1 MANYG
6 ELIDDQIYPQQAT
19 KFTSLSSFY
28 SFFNEYFNNPILG
41 LKNIT
46 PEGHTIFGAK
56 IKSNFLKQKRYLFA
70 ILPHDPR
77 QKSLNRPKQLHL
89 SDIAWSC
96 LQTRVLDED
105 IYSLPSFSYN
115 HEKPRDSNFHSV
127 IKLVSKEPTKYTY
140 SCDLFP
146 SSRIVLLIPE
156 NQMKPYNDKGTL
168 SLALETFQCLIYKE

>member
-6 ELIDDQIYPQQAT
+6 ELIDNQIQPES
-19 KFTSLSSFY
+19 FTPLSSFY
-28 SFFNEYFNNPILG
+28 SFFNDYFGNPILG

-46 PEGHTIFGAK
+46 PEGHTIYAAK

-70 ILPHDPR
+70 ILPSDPR
-77 QKSLNRPKQLHL
+77 QKTLNRPKQLHL

-96 LQTRVLDED
+96 LQTRLLDED
-105 IYSLPSFSYN
+105 IYTLPTFSYN
-115 HEKPRDSNFHSV
+115 HEKPRNSLFHSI
-127 IKLVSKEPTKYTY
+127 IKITNKEPTKYTY

-156 NQMKPYNDKGTL
+156 NQMKPYNDAGTV
-168 SLALETFQCLIYKE
+168 SLALETFQCLVYK